1 MCGRTRAKVIL
12 SICCSLCL
20 RGQEKPA
27 DPQSL
32 LNDARTSYM
41 HGDYAAARKALDQAW
56 KLAQEQLPED
66 SPVRYDVL
74 KRLALVNAATG
85 SFNDADMYLQLAI
98 WWREKVD
105 GATDPKIADDLIQG
119 AAYCRAMKDFER
131 GMAMLKRAMEMHRA
145 AAAGVDNVAVAN
157 DYSRMAEIDTDRHK
171 LVDAVGALNMAIA
184 IHSKLTGPLDPS
196 VVPDLDRLG
205 PVYISLGEYANAEWI
220 FRQALLIRESIYGSK
235 NPDLISTVDG
245 LAYSLFGEK
254 KYEEAEPLYQRLLD
268 LWVDSVGEKHA
279 MVAMALD
286 KVAVFYTE
294 QKKYPQAKDASD
306 RANAIRSYG
315 LAVGLATE
323 AKQLQPTNPDGARDL
338 YQRAL
343 HALDPPNPIYDEL
356 HAKIAANLETL
367 KPRKPATKTAEKS
380 SR

>member
-1 MCGRTRAKVIL
+1 MCGRTCATVIL
-12 SICCSLCL
+12 SICCSLSL

-32 LNDARTSYM
+32 LNDARASYM

-56 KLAQEQLPED
+56 KLAQDQLPED

-85 SFNDADMYLQLAI
+85 SFIDADMYLQLAI
-98 WWREKVD
+98 WWREKVN
-105 GATDPKIADDLIQG
+105 GAADPKIADDLIQG
-119 AAYCRAMKDFER
+119 AAYCRAMKDFDR
-131 GMAMLKRAMEMHRA
+131 GMSMIKRAMEMHRA
-145 AAAGVDNVAVAN
+145 AAAGLDNVAVAN
-157 DYSRMAEIDTDRHK
+157 DYSRMAEIDVDRRRPI
-171 LVDAVGALNMAIA
+171 DAVGALNMAIA
-184 IHSKLTGPLDPS
+184 IRSKLTGPLDPG

-220 FRQALLIRESIYGSK
+220 FRQALLIRESIYGGK

-245 LAYSLFGEK
+245 LAYALFGEK
-254 KYEEAEPLYQRLLD
+254 KYEEADPLYQRLLD

-286 KVAVFYTE
+286 KVAVFYNE
-294 QKKYPQAKDASD
+294 QKKYPQAREASD

-315 LAVGLATE
+315 LAAGLATE
-323 AKQLQPTNPDGARDL
+323 ATHLAPTNPDGARDL
-338 YQRAL
+338 YRRAL
-343 HALDPPNPIYDEL
+343 RALDPPNPVYDEL
-356 HAKIAANLETL
+356 RARLAADLEAL
-367 KPRKPATKTAEKS
+367 KPRKPATKTAEKTT
-380 SR
+380 R

>member
-1 MCGRTRAKVIL
+1 MCGPTCAKVIL

-20 RGQEKPA
+20 PGQEKPA
-27 DPQSL
+27 GPQSL
-32 LNDARTSYM
+32 LNDARASYM
-41 HGDYAAARKALDQAW
+41 RGDYAAARKALDQAW
-56 KLAQEQLPED
+56 KLAQDQLPED

-85 SFNDADMYLQLAI
+85 NFNDADMYLQLAI
-98 WWREKVD
+98 WWREKVN
-105 GATDPKIADDLIQG
+105 GAADPRIADDLIQG
-119 AAYCRAMKDFER
+119 AAYCRAMKDFDR

-157 DYSRMAEIDTDRHK
+157 DYSRMAEIDVDRHRP
-171 LVDAVGALNMAIA
+171 VDAVGALNLAIA
-184 IHSKLTGPLDPS
+184 IRGKLTGPLDPS

-220 FRQALLIRESIYGSK
+220 FRQALLIRESIYGGK
-235 NPDLISTVDG
+235 NPDLIATVDG
-245 LAYSLFGEK
+245 LAYALFGEK
-254 KYEEAEPLYQRLLD
+254 KYDEADPLYQRLLG

-286 KVAVFYTE
+286 KIAVFYAE
-294 QKKYPQAKDASD
+294 QKKYPQAREASG

-315 LAVGLATE
+315 LAVGLANE
-323 AKQLQPTNPDGARDL
+323 AARLLPANPGGARDL
-338 YQRAL
+338 YRRAL
-343 HALDPPNPIYDEL
+343 RVLDPPNPIYDEL
-356 HAKIAANLETL
+356 HTRLAATLETL
-367 KPRKPATKTAEKS
+367 KPRKPAAKTAEKT